1 MVSGGAMASPLLRLP
16 PPHYPSL
23 SLIASRVALLGPHG
37 FFATQ

>member
-16 PPHYPSL
+16 PIAPSL

>member
-1 MVSGGAMASPLLRLP
+1 MVSGGAMASPLLRL